1 MPPAAL
7 KSNLATTLRVLFFY
21 ICSLLTASRI
31 TFCRTRST
39 LACVIAMRVS
49 SLTKAEHQRHGVGAH
64 ILCACARHTENDR
77 RRYFMPPT
85 TLYRCSAVFHATC
98 GTQKQP
104 CDNAT
109 RFVFYIC
116 SYVFASESTAYI
128 KKQPYGCFAR
138 LFFRLVPAVGLEP
151 TRMISPQDFESSAS
165 ASFTTPAQ
173 E

>member
-1 MPPAAL
+1 MPPTAL

-21 ICSLLTASRI
+21 ICSRLTASRI

-39 LACVIAMRVS
+39 LACVIAKRVS
-49 SLTKAEHQRHGVGAH
+49 SLTKAERQRHGVGAH
-64 ILCACARHTENDR
+64 ILCACAKHTENDR
-77 RRYFMPPT
+77 RRYSMPPAALKSNLAT
-85 TLYRCSAVFHATC
+85 TLCVLF
-98 GTQKQP
+98 
-104 CDNAT
+104 
-109 RFVFYIC
+109 FYIC
-116 SYVFASESTAYI
+116 LRLTASSRAAYI

>member
-1 MPPAAL
+1 MRNSEASEFTHKSGASATRCRGAYFMRMCKAHRERPTAVFHATCGTPLRSAVFHATFGTQKQPCDNAMRFVFLYMLALDCKQSRGIGARPYFMPPSAL

-21 ICSLLTASRI
+21 ICSRLTASSR
-31 TFCRTRST
+31 
-39 LACVIAMRVS
+39 A
-49 SLTKAEHQRHGVGAH
+49 
-64 ILCACARHTENDR
+64 
-77 RRYFMPPT
+77 
-85 TLYRCSAVFHATC
+85 
-98 GTQKQP
+98 
-104 CDNAT
+104 
-109 RFVFYIC
+109 
-116 SYVFASESTAYI
+116 AYI

>member
-21 ICSLLTASRI
+21 ICSCMTASRI

-39 LACVIAMRVS
+39 LACVIAKRVS
-49 SLTKAEHQRHGVGAH
+49 SLTKAERQRHGVGAH
-64 ILCACARHTENDR
+64 ILCACAKHTENDCR
-77 RRYFMPPT
+77 RYFTPVSARRYFMPPT
-85 TLYRCSAVFHATC
+85 ALKSNLATTLRVLF
-98 GTQKQP
+98 
-104 CDNAT
+104 
-109 RFVFYIC
+109 FYIC
-116 SYVFASESTAYI
+116 SRLTASSRAAYI

>member
-1 MPPAAL
+1 MRNSEASEFTH
-7 KSNLATTLRVLFFY
+7 KSGASATR
-21 ICSLLTASRI
+21 
-31 TFCRTRST
+31 CR
-39 LACVIAMRVS
+39 
-49 SLTKAEHQRHGVGAH
+49 GA
-64 ILCACARHTENDR
+64 
-77 RRYFMPPT
+77 YFMRMCKAHRERPP
-85 TLYRCSAVFHATC
+85 AVFHATC

-109 RFVFYIC
+109 RFAFLYMLALDCKQSRGIGARPYFMPPSALKSNLATTLRVLLFYIC
-116 SYVFASESTAYI
+116 SRLTASSRAAYI